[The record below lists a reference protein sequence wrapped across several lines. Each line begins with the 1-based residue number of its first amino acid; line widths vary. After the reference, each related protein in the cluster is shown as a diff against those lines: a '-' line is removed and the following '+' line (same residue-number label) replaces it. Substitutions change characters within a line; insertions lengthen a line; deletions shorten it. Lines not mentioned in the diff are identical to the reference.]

1 MSDSEDEARP
11 TEEQIQ
17 NYLAEGGGSE
27 LHQAVLL
34 GDVERVR
41 RLLAAGHDPNDSS
54 GNIERATPLF
64 YACGFCGVGLSDGD
78 YAGCVAELIRAG
90 AEVNVVFEGKSN
102 DFTPLHY
109 IHGRRLDA
117 PGIAKVYVDAGA
129 NVRLSWP
136 SVIGDLAPHYSP
148 SSVPSWV
155 PSWAAAWAQ
164 PMLKASRRA
173 APILLRAG
181 APLDGHTINCWS
193 GNHTPPLGT
202 FHDPYLQKVHDTG
215 GFKAY
220 EKQHLQDMTA
230 IYEPKFP
237 QLPKEVVRHL
247 MTFCFHLGFYVY
259 K

>member
-1 MSDSEDEARP
+1 MSGHGNCHGPYYPCGHP
-11 TEEQIQ
+11 TEEQTQ
-17 NYLAEGGGSE
+17 YFLQMAGGSE

-34 GDVERVR
+34 GDVERTR

-54 GNIERATPLF
+54 GRFGATPLF
-64 YACGFCGVGLSDGD
+64 YACGSCGVGLSDGD

-90 AEVNVVFEGKSN
+90 AEVNVFESN
-102 DFTPLHY
+102 GFTPLHY
-109 IHGRRLDA
+109 IHSRRLDA
-117 PGIAKVYVDAGA
+117 PGIAKVLVEAGV
-129 NVRLSWP
+129 NVLRSP
-136 SVIGDLAPHYSP
+136 SVLGDLAPHYP
-148 SSVPSWV
+148 
-155 PSWAAAWAQ
+155 Q
-164 PMLKASRRA
+164 PMLKASRRT

-181 APLDGHTINCWS
+181 ADLDTPFNGWS
-193 GNHTPPLGT
+193 GHRAPPPGT

-220 EKQHLQDMTA
+220 EKQHLQAMTA